1 MKNIQIY
8 DNIFSHS
15 FKSKLYKDIIAR
27 NYNIGWADT
36 NIIEHRDKVFMYSL
50 WEIKEFVKSN
60 FLTNIKDKNLL
71 KKINKRLPSKI
82 VVNCSTFGDV
92 YIPHTHSNKE
102 VLLYYVNLDWKK
114 EWYGE
119 TEFYSDN
126 LNETILSNPYVPGRI
141 VWFDG
146 EIPHS
151 VKPQS
156 HIGPKYRFTISL
168 FFDTNYMF
176 V

>member
-15 FKSKLYKDIIAR
+15 VKSKLYKDIIAR

-36 NIIEHRDKVFMYSL
+36 NIIEHKDKVFMYSL
-50 WEIKEFVKSN
+50 WELKEFVKSN
-60 FLTNIKDKNLL
+60 FLTNIKDENLL

-82 VVNCSTFGDV
+82 VVNCSTFCDV
-92 YIPHTHSNKE
+92 YIPHTHSDKE